1 MKYLVTAK
9 AQRPGAGQAMTVAIA
24 QAAKD
29 YLNASVA
36 SGKMDCVYLFSTGDG
51 TGFGIMNAN
60 SHEEVSEVIM
70 NHPAG
75 PLYEWEVQP
84 LIDFNKG
91 VGKFIE
97 LLQKQG

>member
-9 AQRPGAGQAMTVAIA
+9 AQRLGVGQAMTVAVA
-24 QAAKD
+24 QSAKE
-29 YLNASVA
+29 YINASVA

-51 TGFGIMNAN
+51 TGFGIVNAN
-60 SHEEVSEVIM
+60 SHEDVAEIIM
-70 NHPAG
+70 NHPAS

-84 LIDFNKG
+84 LTDFNKG
-91 VGKFIE
+91 IGKFIE